1 MSYAVFKEVLK
12 LDVFN
17 QVQEV
22 SMRAGKII
30 CAREQFDEPCIWYI
44 CEPESPMR
52 TRKFILAMTGRTL
65 PNAGAIYVGTVLLN
79 GGAFVLHI
87 FEVVN

>member
-30 CAREQFDEPCIWYI
+30 CAR
-44 CEPESPMR
+44 
-52 TRKFILAMTGRTL
+52 
-65 PNAGAIYVGTVLLN
+65 
-79 GGAFVLHI
+79 
-87 FEVVN
+87 

>member
-1 MSYAVFKEVLK
+1 
-12 LDVFN
+12 
-17 QVQEV
+17 
-22 SMRAGKII
+22 
-30 CAREQFDEPCIWYI
+30 
-44 CEPESPMR
+44 MR